1 MRAQRID
8 QRLRPGT
15 AHAGNR
21 SNLCQL
27 AACGLTIVVA
37 ALAGGSAYANADHV
51 SAAER
56 SHPTA
61 SSTVPSSG
69 PTGAAT
75 GPGISIDEAT
85 HRNQDGPVLV
95 NGYVV
100 LVSGHKA
107 RLCTALSAKRP
118 PRCVGPSLTIAGL
131 GPTQRAA
138 VATTKARNV
147 RWNPEPLQ
155 ILGKVEHGVLRALT
169 TGRA

>member
-1 MRAQRID
+1 LRH
-8 QRLRPGT
+8 RLRPGT
-15 AHAGNR
+15 ARAGVK
-21 SNLCQL
+21 SNHWQL

-37 ALAGGSAYANADHV
+37 ALAAGSSFANAEHV
-51 SAAER
+51 SDSASSR
-56 SHPTA
+56 PTA
-61 SSTVPSSG
+61 SSVLSSG

-85 HRNQDGPVLV
+85 HRSQDGPVLV
-95 NGYVV
+95 NGYVL
-100 LVSGHKA
+100 LVKGHKA

-118 PRCVGPSLTIAGL
+118 PRCVGPSLAIAGM

-147 RWNPEPLQ
+147 RWSPEPIQ
-155 ILGKVEHGVLRALT
+155 ILGQVEDGVLRVLT

>member
-1 MRAQRID
+1 LRH
-8 QRLRPGT
+8 RLRPGT
-15 AHAGNR
+15 ARAGVK
-21 SNLCQL
+21 SNHWQL

-37 ALAGGSAYANADHV
+37 ALAAGSSFANAEHV
-51 SAAER
+51 SDSAS

-61 SSTVPSSG
+61 SLTVPSSG
-69 PTGAAT
+69 PTAAAT
-75 GPGISIDEAT
+75 GPGISIREAT

-95 NGYVV
+95 NGYVL
-100 LVSGHKA
+100 LVKGHKA

-147 RWNPEPLQ
+147 RWSPEPLQ
-155 ILGKVEHGVLRALT
+155 ILGQVEHGVLRALT